1 MVSTK
6 NMSDFYF
13 EHSIGPSHS
22 HHMHNLRILVE
33 QRREGGQSDSNTASV
48 IENLGGVKIFGEE
61 ETVARVPETVIN
73 GVKHSSGSRKRQRNF
88 VLNESCLDELAGRYG
103 YTKINVAPTGAQLA
117 SYRRGVCRLNFWLTT
132 GNVGSYLDH
141 PTRGKTLLVRRDIN
155 LGEAE
160 SVFQNPMHQIGR
172 EYRRTT
178 N

>member
-1 MVSTK
+1 M

-22 HHMHNLRILVE
+22 HHTGNFRLLE
-33 QRREGGQSDSNTASV
+33 QRNGVHSDSNEV
-48 IENLGGVKIFGEE
+48 VEKIGGINIFGQD
-61 ETVARVPETVIN
+61 ETEARLPEKVIN
-73 GVKHSSGSRKRQRNF
+73 GVTDSILEVSRKRQRDF
-88 VLNESCLDELAGRYG
+88 VLNESYLDDLASRHG
-103 YTKINVAPTGAQLA
+103 YTKINLAPTAAPLA

-172 EYRRTT
+172 EYRRSTS
-178 N
+178 